1 MENLVFCGTTHLKR
15 KDNGEFD
22 SISIYL
28 DSDNNPYLTI
38 YPDGKVVEFGQLEM
52 DYENVDSIK
61 DLVEDYIKEQ
71 REKDKDI
78 DEKEREPE
86 DRENSI
92 DEFENNKEGDVEREE
107 IEENDNQ
114 EVEIID
120 GKIKRKPTHVID
132 TIKPDQAKMDYWD
145 TIREAF
151 GLPSQVK
158 TLAFAYPI
166 STEDKVDYANITI
179 YMLDNDGNII
189 DDLDVDDY
197 FEFDSSTGNNPM
209 NDNTKRFEEDEN
221 KGKVDTKSNDTMVRL
236 KAKKAPDSNT
246 YISIEQIN
254 GLGDYH
260 DINAG
265 RKYLTGTQNIEK
277 QLETDHVMVH
287 NSNTERYVN
296 QRDGGKYKLNDIY
309 KEAEDKGKDQDYIG
323 TEQADGVVDEPDSYI
338 PNTEITWK
346 QLAEA
351 LGDNDIKKLQEEF
364 FKNYNGSN
372 QNEIIN
378 DIKERYETTEKEQE
392 EEDMGRYRE
401 GPWDSA
407 NH

>member
-1 MENLVFCGTTHLKR
+1 MKELKYLGMMQLTR
-15 KDNGEFD
+15 QDNGKIEAINIFID
-22 SISIYL
+22 SE
-28 DSDNNPYLTI
+28 NNPYCTLDGNKIINFEELEKI
-38 YPDGKVVEFGQLEM
+38 YEREKP
-52 DYENVDSIK
+52 IK

-71 REKDKDI
+71 SKKEMDI
-78 DEKEREPE
+78 GEKEREPE
-86 DRENSI
+86 DEKNI
-92 DEFENNKEGDVEREE
+92 KDGIEDIKNKGEEKIEEDEKE
-107 IEENDNQ
+107 IESVPMGTE
-114 EVEIID
+114 
-120 GKIKRKPTHVID
+120 KPKRKPTHVIE

-145 TIREAF
+145 SVRKAF

-166 STEDKVDYANITI
+166 STEDKVNYSNITI

-189 DDLDVDDY
+189 DDLDVNDY
-197 FEFDSSTGNNPM
+197 FEFDSSTGINPM

-236 KAKKAPDSNT
+236 KAKNASDSNS
-246 YISIEQIN
+246 YISIEQVN
-254 GLGDYH
+254 GLDDYH

-265 RKYLTGTQNIEK
+265 RKYLVGSQNIEK
-277 QLETDHVMVH
+277 QLETDHVMVY

-296 QRDGGKYKLNDIY
+296 LRDGGKYKLNDIY
-309 KEAEDKGKDQDYIG
+309 NEAEDKGKNQDYIG

-346 QLAEA
+346 QLSEA

-378 DIKERYETTEKEQE
+378 DIKERYERTEKGQE

-401 GPWDSA
+401 GPWDSVK
-407 NH
+407 H